1 MRENSRRFIA
11 KNNNKKRR
19 VAFFRKKMEM
29 PFDPFFSPSAFRKK
43 Q

>member
-1 MRENSRRFIA
+1 VKIVGVLLPKITIR
-11 KNNNKKRR
+11 KRR

-29 PFDPFFSPSAFRKK
+29 PFDPFFSPLAFRKK